1 MDPFI
6 GQIILWPMNWAPVGW
21 ALCTGQLLNVNQ
33 NQALFS
39 LIGVTYGGDGRTTFG
54 LPNLQGRFPLG
65 YGVANGVTYQLGQ
78 TGGNAAVTLT
88 PANLPAHIHSAT
100 FTPSSSAVTVQVST
114 NTTGGAQVPSTTNN
128 YLGGT
133 STASAAAQA
142 AIWTNALTAPVP
154 LGGVSGSAGGGTVTV
169 NPSPAPTAAVSTL
182 PPFQVLNYIIA
193 VQGVYPPRP

>member
-6 GQIILWPMNWAPVGW
+6 GQIILWPMNWAPQDW
-21 ALCTGQLLNVNQ
+21 ALCNGQLLNVAQ

-39 LIGVTYGGDGRTTFG
+39 LLGTTYGGDGRTTFG

-88 PANLPAHIHSAT
+88 PANLPAHTHPAT
-100 FTPSSSAVTVQVST
+100 FTPGSSAVTVQVST
-114 NTTGGAQVPSTTNN
+114 NTTNGALAPSATNN

-133 STASAAAQA
+133 GPTSGPGQA
-142 AIWTNALTAPVP
+142 AVWTNALTAPVP
-154 LGGVSGSAGGGTVTV
+154 LGGVAGNISGTVTV
-169 NPSPAPTAAVSTL
+169 NPSPAPTAAVPTL
-182 PPFQVLNYIIA
+182 PPYQVLNYIIA
-193 VQGVYPPRP
+193 VQGVYPQRP

>member
-1 MDPFI
+1 MDPFL

-21 ALCTGQLLNVNQ
+21 ALCNGQLLNISQ

-39 LIGVTYGGDGRTTFG
+39 LLGTNYGGDGRTTFG

-88 PANLPAHIHSAT
+88 PANLPAHTHTAT
-100 FTPSSSAVTVQVST
+100 FTPGSSAVTVQVST
-114 NTTGGAQVPSTTNN
+114 NTTGGALAPSASNN

-133 STASAAAQA
+133 GPTSGQGQA

-154 LGGVSGSAGGGTVTV
+154 LGGVAGNVSGTVTV
-169 NPSPAPTAAVSTL
+169 NPSPAPTAAVPTL
-182 PPFQVLNYIIA
+182 PPYQVLNYIIA
-193 VQGVYPPRP
+193 VQGIYPSRP